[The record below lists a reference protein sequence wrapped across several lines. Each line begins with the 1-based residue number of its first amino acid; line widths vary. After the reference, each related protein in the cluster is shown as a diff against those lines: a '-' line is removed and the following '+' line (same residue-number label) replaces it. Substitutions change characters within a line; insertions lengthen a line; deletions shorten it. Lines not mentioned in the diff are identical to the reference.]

1 MGKLIVKAALSVFIC
16 CLIYEF
22 CDIGTGVPFY
32 SGIAAII
39 CLQPEI
45 RNTFRVGL
53 NRTIGTLIGGF
64 TGMAALFIIRAFSVF
79 RLPSLQYLLISL
91 CIVPLMYIAKAI
103 KKNPLSAVLRKN
115 DQRRLLSIAPLVFL
129 AEFMRKSALTNIT
142 CVAFLSVTITHGAD
156 TSISGFAMNRIL
168 DTLIGVFVS
177 FFINLLP
184 MGHQVTTV
192 HHDDI
197 QVE

>member
-64 TGMAALFIIRAFSVF
+64 TGMAALFVIRAFSIF
-79 RLPSLQYLLISL
+79 RLPSLHYLL
-91 CIVPLMYIAKAI
+91 IAKAI

-115 DQRRLLSIAPLVFL
+115 DQRRPLSIAPLVFF
-129 AEFMRKSALTNIT
+129 ADFMRKSALTNIT

>member
-1 MGKLIVKAALSVFIC
+1 
-16 CLIYEF
+16 
-22 CDIGTGVPFY
+22 
-32 SGIAAII
+32 
-39 CLQPEI
+39 
-45 RNTFRVGL
+45 
-53 NRTIGTLIGGF
+53 
-64 TGMAALFIIRAFSVF
+64 
-79 RLPSLQYLLISL
+79 
-91 CIVPLMYIAKAI
+91 MYIAKAI

-115 DQRRLLSIAPLVFL
+115 DQRRLLSIAPLVFF
-129 AEFMRKSALTNIT
+129 ADFMRKSALTNIT

>member
-64 TGMAALFIIRAFSVF
+64 TGMAALFVIRAFSVF

-115 DQRRLLSIAPLVFL
+115 DQRRLLSIAPLVFF

-142 CVAFLSVTITHGAD
+142 CVTITHGAD

-184 MGHQVTTV
+184 MGHQVTTG